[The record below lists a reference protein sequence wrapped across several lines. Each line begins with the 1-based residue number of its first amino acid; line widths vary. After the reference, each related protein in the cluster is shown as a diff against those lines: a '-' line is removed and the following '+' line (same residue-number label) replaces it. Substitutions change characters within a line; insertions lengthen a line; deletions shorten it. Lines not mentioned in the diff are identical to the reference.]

1 MFKKFFLL
9 LITFI
14 LFCGSITFAEETHFL
29 YKDWYNIAET
39 QLPREKVTAISLI
52 CDESEPHN
60 YDFTWDMDGKG
71 LKGFIVNDTEVI
83 IHFPD
88 GDKLKAGTFSDG
100 LFSFYQFEKNDDYE
114 TGDNGEIIRG
124 VRAQD
129 HMDDDDYYAE
139 FKSSLIYIENL
150 DLLDTSSVTTMEGM
164 FYGDRKLENIDVS
177 YFNTR
182 LVTDMRKMF
191 YECESLTSLDLSVFD
206 TSSVTNMAEMFASCT
221 NLSKLDVS
229 CFNTSNVTDMWR
241 MFYNCKSLTTVN
253 LSSFD
258 TTNVEDM
265 GNMFKACSNLQILNL
280 KNFKADRLNSSYEMF
295 EGCENLS
302 TLDLSSFNTKILN
315 DATFMFRKCKNLV
328 GVDLSAM
335 DMTYADIFQ
344 IFSLCDKLKY
354 ININDTFAKK
364 LGTSRLDGIWRHIIS
379 GQIYNSKDSNIE
391 KTIFPA
397 GVYEKIAN

>member
-1 MFKKFFLL
+1 MFKKFFFIVGFVILL
-9 LITFI
+9 FANA
-14 LFCGSITFAEETHFL
+14 TFAKETHFL

-39 QLPREKVTAISLI
+39 QLPRENVTAISLI
-52 CDESEPHN
+52 CDESEPNN
-60 YDFTWDMDGKG
+60 YDFTWDINGKG

-139 FKSSLIYIENL
+139 FKSSLVYIENL

-182 LVTDMRKMF
+182 LATNMRKMF
-191 YECESLTSLDLSVFD
+191 YKCESLTTLDLSVFD
-206 TSSVTNMAEMFASCT
+206 TSNVTNMAEMFASCT
-221 NLSKLDVS
+221 NLSNLDVS
-229 CFNTSNVTDMWR
+229 SFNTSNVTDMWR

-258 TTNVEDM
+258 TTYVEEM
-265 GNMFKACSNLQILNL
+265 GNMFMSCTNLQVLNL
-280 KNFKADRLNSSYEMF
+280 KNFKADNVRSVHGMF
-295 EGCENLS
+295 DGCDKL
-302 TLDLSSFNTKILN
+302 TALDLSSFNSKLLG
-315 DATFMFRKCKNLV
+315 DATFMFRKCENLV
-328 GVDLSAM
+328 GIDLSAM
-335 DMTYADIFQ
+335 DMTYADIFH

-354 ININDTFAKK
+354 ININDSFAKK
-364 LGTSRLDGIWRHIIS
+364 LGTSRLDGVWRHIIS